1 MLASIHP
8 LGERG
13 RGQNF
18 TITVTAYT
26 LGSSVAAAALGGLL
40 GLLGRAVIAD
50 ADGVR
55 AGIFAAAAVIAVVLD
70 RAGRPIPSWHRQ
82 VNEDWLADYRGWVY
96 GLGFGVQLGVGVVTI
111 VTTASVYLTWI
122 GAFAVAHP
130 GAGAL
135 VGFAFGLARSVPVL
149 TAGSARHPEQVSA
162 RVRRLDDRA
171 GNFNVVTQFAAAATG
186 TVALLGLLVAR

>member
-18 TITVTAYT
+18 AITVTAYT

-40 GLLGRAVIAD
+40 GLLGRVVIAD
-50 ADGVR
+50 ADGAR
-55 AGIFAAAAVIAVVLD
+55 AGIFAVAAVTAVVLD
-70 RAGRPIPSWHRQ
+70 RTGRPIPSWHRQ

-122 GAFAVAHP
+122 GAFVVAHP
-130 GAGAL
+130 AAGAL
-135 VGFAFGLARSVPVL
+135 VGFAFGLARSVPLL
-149 TAGSARHPEQVSA
+149 TAGSARDPEEVSA

-171 GNFNVVTQFAAAATG
+171 GNFDVVTQFAAAATG